1 MSEPQTPVGAPMGTL
16 VLADSLDVTAAA
28 PLCRD
33 LLAHRGQPVTLDGSQ
48 VRRIG
53 GQCLQVLLSAQT
65 TWVGDGQ
72 AFEITD
78 PTPEFVDGLA
88 LLGALGLVATPAQD

>member
-1 MSEPQTPVGAPMGTL
+1 MTQTLT
-16 VLADSLDVTAAA
+16 LADTLDMTAAA

-33 LLAHRGQPVTLDGSQ
+33 LLAHRGQPVRLDGSQ

-65 TWVGDGQ
+65 TWAGDDL
-72 AFEITD
+72 AFEIID
-78 PTPEFVDGLA
+78 PTDEFTDGLT
-88 LLGALGLVATPAQD
+88 LLGSPGLVAAPDQD